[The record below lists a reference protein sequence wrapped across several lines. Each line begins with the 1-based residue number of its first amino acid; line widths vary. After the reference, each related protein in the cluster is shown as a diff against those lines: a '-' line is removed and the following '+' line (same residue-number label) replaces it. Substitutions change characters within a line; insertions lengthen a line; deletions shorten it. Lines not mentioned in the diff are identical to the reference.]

1 MKFQSSPSYSPELN
15 GLELLG
21 NIQPFWLDIDADMVT
36 DFLFQDGKDKK
47 IKVARGKSK
56 DSTSF
61 ELIEFKDMLLPKSVN
76 SDCLDFNDEDEISS
90 PHSNTFVD
98 LNDDCIPDIFLTRI
112 EKSTGQLYYEVY
124 IQMLVDGQSKYC
136 LVQTKQKLIPDG
148 FPEKKSETE
157 LSETASFYPAD
168 SDPKDESASN
178 QEEKE
183 ASTTKSNDK

>member
-1 MKFQSSPSYSPELN
+1 
-15 GLELLG
+15 
-21 NIQPFWLDIDADMVT
+21 MVT

-76 SDCLDFNDEDEISS
+76 SDCLDFNNEDEISS

-98 LNDDCIPDIFLTRI
+98 LNGDCIPDIFLTRI

-124 IQMLVDGQSKYC
+124 IQMLVDG
-136 LVQTKQKLIPDG
+136 
-148 FPEKKSETE
+148 
-157 LSETASFYPAD
+157 
-168 SDPKDESASN
+168 
-178 QEEKE
+178 
-183 ASTTKSNDK
+183 